1 MISAESARAADPPA
15 LFLNWRLQSKALI
28 ESRMRTIVSI
38 SPRKYRGDKFNC
50 RQVRGIVR
58 SQKGAGEATEER
70 LLHRDRLGEVSGLV
84 YVAAAADCYVIG
96 QQLHGDNF
104 HERRERL
111 DDMRDVDHT
120 LH

>member
-1 MISAESARAADPPA
+1 MTT
-15 LFLNWRLQSKALI
+15 WR
-28 ESRMRTIVSI
+28 
-38 SPRKYRGDKFNC
+38 GFW
-50 RQVRGIVR
+50 
-58 SQKGAGEATEER
+58 
-70 LLHRDRLGEVSGLV
+70 LV

-120 LH
+120 LHQRSNGRVAFCGDGNDAA